1 MHLFRKKLVSGI
13 LIFSIMFT
21 TSIYTVNAGNISTMT
36 PQEIVEDM
44 KIGWNLGNA
53 LECTGGGSNPTS
65 AETYWGNPVT
75 TKEMIDTVKKA
86 GFNTVRIPVTWY
98 EKCSN
103 GTINSN
109 WLARVKQVVD
119 YCYANDM
126 YVILNIHH
134 EEDIVPNSVNKTS
147 SNAYIRNVWTQ
158 IATYFKSYDRH
169 LVFEA
174 MNEPRIIGSSEEWT
188 TGSTQTRQ
196 IISEF
201 NNTAVTAI
209 RSTGG
214 NNSTRLIMCPSNAA
228 KIPASTGFTLP
239 NDSNIVLSV
248 HNYSPYD
255 FAMNGG
261 GTTTWGSD
269 NDKNALNTELKDL
282 YNRFVSK
289 GIPVIIGEMGATN
302 KNNTAAREVWAEY
315 YIKQATSYGIT
326 CVVWDNN
333 AVNVGAEN
341 FGLLNR
347 SSCSWYYP
355 SIVKAFMTGYS
366 NSTPYVP
373 TQTEANETIIYEGS
387 ASASA
392 WGQAVIIDTMPYLSD
407 NYYIEITYSGAN
419 PPILCLQNTSTGE
432 WNQINADK
440 ALNGVA
446 TYSYESIQ
454 NTCKSDYTN
463 QNQLLVMANGV
474 ETTVTK
480 ISVFSSENNESG
492 KENNTS
498 ENKTVLFSGSETAE
512 AWAQPVTI
520 DEVPVL
526 NKGDYVTVKYS
537 GSNAPYLV
545 FQRYSVD
552 EWNQML
558 PDKVENGV
566 AYYSYDTIIKNCTSD
581 YSLQEQL
588 LVMSNNCTTT
598 VTEVA
603 VLSKS
608 ANYIL
613 GDVNLDNKVNNV
625 DVAMILRH
633 LLFGNTI
640 LTTQGLINADYDKN
654 TAINLLDAINVL
666 KNI

>member
-1 MHLFRKKLVSGI
+1 MKLFKQRLVSGV
-13 LIFSIMFT
+13 LTLLMLFSMPVYNVSAK
-21 TSIYTVNAGNISTMT
+21 SIDTMT
-36 PQEIVEDM
+36 PQEIVKDM

-53 LECTGGGSNPTS
+53 LECTGGGSDPAT

-75 TKEMIDTVKKA
+75 TKAMIDAVKNA

-98 EKCSN
+98 EKCTN

-109 WLARVKQVVD
+109 WLARVKEVVD
-119 YCYANDM
+119 YCYDNNM
-126 YVILNIHH
+126 YVIINLHH
-134 EEDIVPNSVNKTS
+134 EEDIIPNSANKKTS
-147 SNAYIRNVWTQ
+147 IAYIENMWGQ

-169 LVFEA
+169 LIFEA

-188 TGSTQTRQ
+188 TGLLETRQ

-201 NNTAVTAI
+201 NKSAVDII
-209 RSTGG
+209 RNVGG
-214 NNSTRLIMCPSNAA
+214 NNSNRLIMCPSNAA

-239 NDSNIVLSV
+239 DDDNIVLSV

-269 NDKNALNTELKDL
+269 SDKNALDTELKDL

-289 GIPVIIGEMGATN
+289 GTPVVIGEMGATN
-302 KNNTAAREVWAEY
+302 KNNTSARQTWAEY

-326 CVVWDNN
+326 CIVWDNN
-333 AVNVGAEN
+333 ATNVGAEN

-347 SSCSWYYP
+347 SSCNWYYP
-355 SIVKAFMTGYS
+355 TIVQSFMTGYS

-373 TQTEANETIIYEGS
+373 TKTEENETIIYEGS
-387 ASASA
+387 STASA
-392 WGQAVIIDTMPYLSD
+392 WGQAVILDTMPYLS
-407 NYYIEITYSGAN
+407 NGYYIEITYTGAN
-419 PPILCLQNTSTGE
+419 SPVLCLQNTATGE
-432 WNQINADK
+432 WNQINADTT
-440 ALNGVA
+440 ANGVA
-446 TYSYESIQ
+446 TYSYETIQ
-454 NTCKSDYTN
+454 GVCKSDYTN

-480 ISVFSSENNESG
+480 ISVFSSQDNKEEN
-492 KENNTS
+492 TTVTT
-498 ENKTVLFSGSETAE
+498 KTVLFSGSSTAQ
-512 AWAQPVTI
+512 AWDQPVTI
-520 DEVPVL
+520 DELPDIST
-526 NKGDYVTVKYS
+526 GDYITVKYS
-537 GSNAPYLV
+537 GDNYPYLV

-566 AYYSYDTIIKNCTSD
+566 AYYSYATIINNCTSD
-581 YSLQEQL
+581 YSLQEQM

-603 VLSKS
+603 LLSS
-608 ANYIL
+608 QTYLL
-613 GDVNLDNKVNNV
+613 GDVNLDNVV
-625 DVAMILRH
+625 DKKDAALILKH
-633 LLFGNTI
+633 VLAGNIITD
-640 LTTQGLINADYDKN
+640 LQGLSNGDYDN
-654 TAINLLDAINVL
+654 NSLLNILDAVNLIADL
-666 KNI
+666 